1 MALKRKTDRE
11 VKPAVDMAPGEYSK
25 KAKVLVSGLSSL
37 FSKFDPLSLYTS
49 PRQANNDNQ
58 TSRPLLGWVGAYPHL
73 ASMQGAFSG
82 LDRDNLQDRVVTPA
96 AYGRRGHHRST
107 PSLSSLS
114 SESSRP
120 YQLKPYTKLPSFI
133 APTSF
138 GRSQA
143 SSDDGSRS
151 SPSDDSGSDSGS
163 PYSHYNNNNNNLW
176 LAPRFGHPSDRYTQD
191 SLLRMRSRIHAGK
204 AQKPASLL
212 QSKYAKD
219 DSLARQHILDRHSQ
233 VNSKSTQN
241 RLKAALDATIG
252 ALRADIAKPAETQG
266 STTDNNINNNTDDV
280 TDQWRI
286 RGYDRPFDV
295 DEEPVERPQVF
306 KRPAWVRIKVVDK
319 EPSWLQNLRNLV
331 AKTLPA
337 IVEVKKD
344 LPAYQ
349 GIVAEHERIQRE
361 LSEELEPKQEQLMPL
376 SKDEEKKVH
385 AALSDG
391 YGQVV
396 EGFNV
401 SIMKKDIHTL
411 RPGEWLNDEVINFY
425 GQLIMARNKE
435 STELPK
441 VHVFSTFFYKT
452 LSESGYDKV
461 RRWTKKVN
469 VFAMDYLLVPIHCSG
484 NHWTSAVIDMKKK
497 QVEYYDSLLGNSPKC
512 FLILRDYLDR
522 ESQDKLKKPFDSTG
536 WENVCPKDIPRQ
548 QNGYDCGVFTC
559 TFIER
564 KSRGM
569 AKFDFSQQHM
579 PLLRQKIV
587 LNIINKSL

>member
-11 VKPAVDMAPGEYSK
+11 VKPVVDMALGEYSK
-25 KAKVLVSGLSSL
+25 KAKVLVSAGLSTL

-49 PRQANNDNQ
+49 PRQANDNQ
-58 TSRPLLGWVGAYPHL
+58 TSRPLGWVGAYPHL
-73 ASMQGAFSG
+73 ASMQGAFSV
-82 LDRDNLQDRVVTPA
+82 LNRDSLRDQVPHPA
-96 AYGRRGHHRST
+96 AYGRRGQHRST

-120 YQLKPYTKLPSFI
+120 YQLKPYTKLPSSI
-133 APTSF
+133 APISQF

-143 SSDDGSRS
+143 SVSDDGSRS
-151 SPSDDSGSDSGS
+151 SPQSDDSGSDSGS
-163 PYSHYNNNNNNLW
+163 LYSNYYNNSW
-176 LAPRFGHPSDRYTQD
+176 GAPRFGHPSDRYNQD
-191 SLLRMRSRIHAGK
+191 SLLRMRSRIHTGK
-204 AQKPASLL
+204 AQKPTSLL
-212 QSKYAKD
+212 QSKYTKD
-219 DSLARQHILDRHSQ
+219 DSLARQHILDRYSQ

-252 ALRADIAKPAETQG
+252 ALRSESAQPAETQG
-266 STTDNNINNNTDDV
+266 SATDNNKDDIAE
-280 TDQWRI
+280 QWRI

-295 DEEPVERPQVF
+295 DEEPAERPQVF
-306 KRPAWVRIKVVDK
+306 KRPAI
-319 EPSWLQNLRNLV
+319 
-331 AKTLPA
+331 A
-337 IVEVKKD
+337 EVKKD
-344 LPAYQ
+344 LPGYH
-349 GIVAEHERIQRE
+349 GIVAEHERIERE

-376 SKDEEKKVH
+376 SKDEVKKVQT
-385 AALSDG
+385 ALSDG

-435 STELPK
+435 STALPK

-497 QVEYYDSLLGNSPKC
+497 QVEYYDSLLGNNPKC

-569 AKFDFSQQHM
+569 SKFDFSQQNM

>member
-11 VKPAVDMAPGEYSK
+11 VKPAVDMALGEYSK
-25 KAKVLVSGLSSL
+25 KAKVLVSAGLSTL

-49 PRQANNDNQ
+49 PRQANDNQ
-58 TSRPLLGWVGAYPHL
+58 TSRPLGWVGAYPHL

-82 LDRDNLQDRVVTPA
+82 LNRDSLRDQVPHPA
-96 AYGRRGHHRST
+96 AYGRRGQHRST

-120 YQLKPYTKLPSFI
+120 YQLKPYTKLPSSI
-133 APTSF
+133 APISQF

-143 SSDDGSRS
+143 SVSDDGSRS
-151 SPSDDSGSDSGS
+151 SPQSDDSGSDNGS
-163 PYSHYNNNNNNLW
+163 LYSNYYNNSW
-176 LAPRFGHPSDRYTQD
+176 GAPRFGHPSDRYNQD
-191 SLLRMRSRIHAGK
+191 SLLRMRSRIHTGK
-204 AQKPASLL
+204 AQKPTSLL
-212 QSKYAKD
+212 QSKYTKD
-219 DSLARQHILDRHSQ
+219 DSLARQHILDRYSQ

-252 ALRADIAKPAETQG
+252 ALRSESAKPAETQG
-266 STTDNNINNNTDDV
+266 SGTDNNKDDIAE
-280 TDQWRI
+280 QWRI

-306 KRPAWVRIKVVDK
+306 KRPAWVRTKVVDK

-331 AKTLPA
+331 AKTLPT

-344 LPAYQ
+344 LPGYH
-349 GIVAEHERIQRE
+349 GIVAEHERIERE

-376 SKDEEKKVH
+376 SKDEVKKVQT
-385 AALSDG
+385 ALSDG

-435 STELPK
+435 STALPK

-497 QVEYYDSLLGNSPKC
+497 QVEYYDSLLGNNPKC

-569 AKFDFSQQHM
+569 AKFDFSQQNM